1 MSALLI
7 LAVLFAPVLLSSLIV
22 EGSFEEA
29 TTHDSQH

>member
-7 LAVLFAPVLLSSLIV
+7 LAVLFAPVLLSSFMV

-29 TTHDSQH
+29 TTHHSRH